1 MSLEKSNLAA
11 KLAKITH
18 HWQPKIVGSVNDY
31 HVKIAKIEGEFI
43 WHKHD
48 NTDELFIVLDGVFT
62 MKLRDGDIELSEG
75 EMIVIPKGVEH
86 CPVADEECSIMMIEL
101 AGTLNTGDQ
110 IDSELT
116 LENPESI

>member
-1 MSLEKSNLAA
+1 MPLEKANLAQ
-11 KLAKITH
+11 KLAKITD

-31 HVKIAKIEGEFI
+31 HVKIAKIEGEFV

-48 NTDELFIVLDGVFT
+48 NTDELFLVLDGAFT

-75 EMIVIPKGVEH
+75 EMIVIPKGIEH
-86 CPVADEECSIMMIEL
+86 CPVADSECSIMMIEL

-110 IDSELT
+110 ADSDLT
-116 LENPESI
+116 VENLETL

>member
-1 MSLEKSNLAA
+1 MPLEKANLAA
-11 KLAKITH
+11 KLAKISD
-18 HWQPKIVGSVNDY
+18 HWQPKIVCSVNDY

-48 NTDELFIVLDGVFT
+48 NTDELFLVLDGAFT
-62 MKLRDGDIELSEG
+62 MKLRDGDVELSEG

-86 CPVADEECSIMMIEL
+86 CPVADAECSIMMIEL

-110 IDSELT
+110 TDNERT
-116 LENPESI
+116 VTNPEAI